1 MPDSSPPID
10 AGHAALL
17 IMDYQVGI
25 LDRFVDADELLGRA
39 ERAIALVRERGGTI
53 AYVRVAFTDAD
64 LEGLPRISAMGARV
78 AQSDGAFHA
87 DSPTTAIHA
96 RIAPE
101 GEDIA
106 VRKTRVGAFLTT
118 DLDQQLRGHGVD
130 TLILAGI
137 STSGVLLSTVREAAD
152 RDYRI
157 LVLSDASADP
167 EPDVHEFL
175 TARIFPKQAEVIV
188 LAELEGRLQAG

>member
-1 MPDSSPPID
+1 MPDTPSPVDP
-10 AGHAALL
+10 GHAALL

-25 LDRFVDADELLGRA
+25 LGRFEDSDELLSRA
-39 ERAIALVRERGGTI
+39 ERSIALVRERGGKI
-53 AYVRVAFTDAD
+53 GYVRVAFTDAD
-64 LEGLPRISAMGARV
+64 REGLPSTSTMAARV
-78 AQSDGAFHA
+78 AQSGGAFDA
-87 DSPTTAIHA
+87 DSPTTAIHE

-101 GEDIA
+101 PGDIV

-118 DLDQQLRGHGVD
+118 DLDQQLRERGVN
-130 TLILAGI
+130 TLILAGL

>member
-1 MPDSSPPID
+1 
-10 AGHAALL
+10 
-17 IMDYQVGI
+17 
-25 LDRFVDADELLGRA
+25 
-39 ERAIALVRERGGTI
+39 
-53 AYVRVAFTDAD
+53 
-64 LEGLPRISAMGARV
+64 MGARV